1 MRTLLPD
8 PPPAEFQQLLDQR
21 RQWGAGVHDEVWEG
35 VLHMAPAPH
44 GRHANVQLQVLRR
57 LAAAADQTQL
67 IALAELNLGRPDDY
81 RVPDGGL
88 QRPGPDLLY
97 YPTAA
102 LVLEVISPGDQTSE
116 KIGFYAAHQVD
127 ELLIVDPEAHT
138 ITWQGHHGD
147 QYRPVAYS
155 HLIELGA
162 AELVINWP
170 A

>member
-21 RQWGAGVHDEVWEG
+21 RQWGADVHDEVWEG

-44 GRHANVQLQVLRR
+44 GRHANVQLQVLRQ

-67 IALAELNLGRPDDY
+67 IALAEFDLGQPDDC

-102 LVLEVISPGDQTSE
+102 LVLEVISPGDQTPE

-138 ITWQGHHGD
+138 ITWLARHDD
-147 QYRPVAYS
+147 QYRPLAHS
-155 HLIELGA
+155 HLIELA
-162 AELVINWP
+162 ARELVINWP